1 MWTDIRTP
9 AQAIDLLGGNAKVAA
24 MFASVKPKTVSMW
37 RHRGIPARAWI
48 VLGARLKRQ
57 GARFSPKL
65 FDMLE
70 PRSSNLRR
78 GGRDGGLG

>member
-1 MWTDIRTP
+1 MWTEVRT
-9 AQAIDLLGGNAKVAA
+9 AGQAIDLLGGNTKVAA
-24 MFASVKPKTVSMW
+24 LFAKVNPKTVSMW

-48 VLGARLKRQ
+48 VLGGRLRRA

-70 PRSSNLRR
+70 PRRVGN
-78 GGRDGGLG
+78 GRHC